1 MRGSQR
7 GEHLVLAL
15 LRKHGLEPKLGDP
28 LLPPPLA
35 DGRLC
40 PHLRG
45 KCPFRPCTRSSA
57 DSPRSARPRLRRERR
72 EQGPAP
78 PAGQKRRA
86 CVSLGL
92 PRSGDGRPSGQTDE
106 HARTVMER
114 RSLGR
119 DLGLSVR
126 MAVAL
131 VLMAVRAEKLPALR
145 EPQEPA
151 TRNPR
156 VLAAFICEALY
167 WCFVAAFLLGA
178 DPFQA
183 AIPVAAVWIAGVV
196 LAIQA
201 VAVPHA
207 APPGWVSLS
216 QPWRASWDRG
226 CSGSSASSW
235 SFWSPRSWT
244 SRR

>member
-1 MRGSQR
+1 
-7 GEHLVLAL
+7 
-15 LRKHGLEPKLGDP
+15 
-28 LLPPPLA
+28 
-35 DGRLC
+35 
-40 PHLRG
+40 
-45 KCPFRPCTRSSA
+45 
-57 DSPRSARPRLRRERR
+57 
-72 EQGPAP
+72 
-78 PAGQKRRA
+78 
-86 CVSLGL
+86 
-92 PRSGDGRPSGQTDE
+92 
-106 HARTVMER
+106 MER

-156 VLAAFICEALY
+156 VLAAFICAALY

-201 VAVPHA
+201 V
-207 APPGWVSLS
+207 G
-216 QPWRASWDRG
+216 RASRG
-226 CSGSSASSW
+226 APGMGFAIAALAGLVGPW
-235 SFWSPRSWT
+235 ALGIVGFFVVFLVAPFVD
-244 SRR
+244 